1 MRKNGDVTEL
11 IKFIIGLLI
20 FGLFL
25 LITLPLLIMGYAFF
39 FDRPDQGTME
49 SFNVLAAI
57 SRQVVVDGIP
67 QDLALNIKDGF
78 KISTKGGEDSC
89 FINYICLCKDKED
102 GCAKK
107 TYAKENVGMEVII
120 EGNVYTDDDNPYN
133 GELWGDPS
141 FWTAMNI
148 DVITI
153 RVEKQENRILI
164 SIPEA
169 GSPQPPA
176 ASPPEQIPLVPGVT
190 G

>member
-49 SFNVLAAI
+49 SFIQLAEF
-57 SRQVVVDGIP
+57 SRRVAADVTHEDV
-67 QDLALNIKDGF
+67 ALNIKDGF

-89 FINYICLCKDKED
+89 FINYICLCKDKDD

-133 GELWGDPS
+133 GEIWGDPS
-141 FWTAMNI
+141 FWTARNI
-148 DVITI
+148 DVITV

-164 SIPEA
+164 SIPETET
-169 GSPQPPA
+169 PQP
-176 ASPPEQIPLVPGVT
+176 ASPAEQPQRVPGVT

>member
-1 MRKNGDVTEL
+1 
-11 IKFIIGLLI
+11 
-20 FGLFL
+20 
-25 LITLPLLIMGYAFF
+25 MGYAFF

-107 TYAKENVGMEVII
+107 TYAKENVGMEVVI
-120 EGNVYTDDDNPYN
+120 EGNVYRDDDNPYN

>member
-49 SFNVLAAI
+49 SFIQLAEF
-57 SRQVVVDGIP
+57 SRRVAADGTHE
-67 QDLALNIKDGF
+67 DVALNIKDGF

-89 FINYICLCKDKED
+89 FINYICLCKDKDD

-107 TYAKENVGMEVII
+107 TYAKENVGMEVVI
-120 EGNVYTDDDNPYN
+120 EGNVYRDDDNPYN

-148 DVITI
+148 DLITI
-153 RVEKQENRILI
+153 PI
-164 SIPEA
+164 
-169 GSPQPPA
+169 
-176 ASPPEQIPLVPGVT
+176 
-190 G
+190 